1 MIYPSRVKIVEVAPR
16 DGLQAEKATIPVAS
30 RIQFINLL
38 SDAGFNT
45 IEAGSFVSPKWVP
58 NMEESD
64 KVYQGITKKEGI
76 NYSVLIPNLKG
87 YETAL
92 ENKVDSI
99 AVFTAASETF
109 CQKNINSSLKES
121 LENFATFIPDAKK
134 NGLWVRGYISCSI
147 ACPYEGFIL
156 PKKVHEV
163 ALTLLSMGCD
173 EISLGDTIGVGT
185 PQQVRELLKGI
196 PVPLEKV
203 AVHFHDTYGQGIA
216 NIYAALLE
224 GVSIIDSSASGL
236 GGCPYA
242 PGASGNV
249 ATEDVIYLLQ
259 GLGIETGVDLSK
271 LLKAS
276 FFIDHVL
283 EKETSSKAS
292 KALRINKFNFH
303 RSYFEK

>member
-1 MIYPSRVKIVEVAPR
+1 MIYPPKVKIVEVAPR
-16 DGLQAEKATIPVAS
+16 DGLQAEKVTVPVTS

-38 SDAGFNT
+38 SEAGFKA
-45 IEAGSFVSPKWVP
+45 IEVGSFVSPKWVP
-58 NMEESD
+58 QMAESD

-76 NYSVLIPNLKG
+76 NYSILVPNLKG

-109 CQKNINSSLKES
+109 CQKNMNSSLKES
-121 LENFATFIPDAKK
+121 LENFETLVPLAKK
-134 NGLWVRGYISCSI
+134 KGLWVRGYLSCAI
-147 ACPYEGFIL
+147 ACPYEGIIS
-156 PKKVHEV
+156 PQKVHEI
-163 ALTLLSMGCD
+163 ASTLLSMGCD

-185 PQQVRELLKGI
+185 PLQVKNLIKGI
-196 PVPLEKV
+196 PVPLDKV

-249 ATEDVIYLLQ
+249 ATEDVLYLLQ
-259 GLGIETGVDLSK
+259 GLGIETGIDFPK

-276 FFIDHVL
+276 VFIDNVL
-283 EKETSSKAS
+283 KKETSSKAS
-292 KALRINKFNFH
+292 KALRFKYIAKGEGGNL
-303 RSYFEK
+303 

>member
-38 SDAGFNT
+38 SDAGFKT
-45 IEAGSFVSPKWVP
+45 IEVGSFVSPKWVP
-58 NMEESD
+58 KMEGSD

-76 NYSVLIPNLKG
+76 NYSILVPNFKG

-92 ENKVDSI
+92 ENKVGSI

-121 LENFATFIPDAKK
+121 LESFEAFVPNAKK
-134 NGLWVRGYISCSI
+134 NGLWVRGYISCAI
-147 ACPYEGFIL
+147 ACPYEGFIS

-163 ALTLLSMGCD
+163 ASTLLSMGCD

-185 PQQVRELLKGI
+185 PQQVRELLQEISI
-196 PVPLEKV
+196 PLDKV

-283 EKETSSKAS
+283 EKETFSKVS

>member
-1 MIYPSRVKIVEVAPR
+1 MIYPSRVKVVEVSPR
-16 DGLQAEKATIPVAS
+16 DGLQAEKVTVPVAS
-30 RIQFINLL
+30 RIQFIDLL
-38 SDAGFNT
+38 SDAGFKT
-45 IEAGSFVSPKWVP
+45 IEVGSFVSPKWIP
-58 NMEESD
+58 KMAESD
-64 KVYQGITKKEGI
+64 NVYQGITKKEGI

-121 LENFATFIPDAKK
+121 LENFRVFIPDAKK
-134 NGLWVRGYISCSI
+134 NGLWVRGYISCAI
-147 ACPYEGFIL
+147 ACPYEGVIS
-156 PKKVHEV
+156 PQKVHEV
-163 ALTLLSMGCD
+163 ALALLSLGCD

-185 PQQVRELLKGI
+185 PQQVKGLLKGI

-276 FFIDHVL
+276 LFIDDAL

-292 KALRINKFNFH
+292 KALRINKINFH

>member
-45 IEAGSFVSPKWVP
+45 IEVGSFVSPKWVP

-134 NGLWVRGYISCSI
+134 NGLWIRGYISCSI

-283 EKETSSKAS
+283 EKETFSKAS